1 NECRTDDPQQLSTAI
16 ITKDALEGETIRLDC
31 RYNPRLLDLNSNK
44 LIFYWHR
51 KNHLKTDP
59 VAINE
64 NPLEID
70 YLIEYNTDEGIYDLI
85 IKKAQYDRDNG
96 QFECKIKEAGNGA
109 EVKSRSYLVTIL
121 IPPGPPIITPNNP
134 IAREGE
140 KFHLNCSS
148 EGGSPDP
155 LIQWYR
161 DGKLLDGQMYFG
173 GQRNHP
179 TINTLIID
187 PSLDHDRAIYKCTV
201 WNRATPQERKLESFV
216 SLTVHCKC

>member
-1 NECRTDDPQQLSTAI
+1 MNECRSDDPSSSTAI

-109 EVKSRSYLVTIL
+109 EVKSRSYMVTIL
-121 IPPGPPIITPNNP
+121 SKNFI
-134 IAREGE
+134 
-140 KFHLNCSS
+140 FHS
-148 EGGSPDP
+148 
-155 LIQWYR
+155 
-161 DGKLLDGQMYFG
+161 F
-173 GQRNHP
+173 
-179 TINTLIID
+179 
-187 PSLDHDRAIYKCTV
+187 PSIFTC
-201 WNRATPQERKLESFV
+201 
-216 SLTVHCKC
+216 